1 MEVPHRHALESYPH
15 CPYMFGE
22 ELLAPHSYVACS
34 QRSRSPWTSHENG
47 AARSPQPPCA
57 PAPRAGL
64 SPLVPEEDESGNI
77 EYKLQILP
85 VSADRFDRLV
95 TQLSWRLTEGGGSCV
110 YELGVRDDGALVGI
124 SLDDMRQSLT
134 YLCAMAQ
141 TVGAHVSLQRL
152 ITKTSTDTSETTGFD
167 TLHIATTEDE
177 VRSLLD
183 LTRGLPP
190 AEAIDT
196 TISTDALA
204 IELVSPTHATDL
216 TLPFVRD
223 TDKDTPRPAT
233 QAVDIPA
240 ATSNGK
246 MPSAARQRY
255 LDSRRVRRLARFD
268 ATIQAGAGRGETP
281 LRLDSPRPVSDL
293 CAPLHAPGALRFL
306 VEATIVQDE
315 GLFVDYTS
323 L

>member
-1 MEVPHRHALESYPH
+1 
-15 CPYMFGE
+15 MFGE
-22 ELLAPHSYVACS
+22 ELLAPHPYVAGSHRS
-34 QRSRSPWTSHENG
+34 QSPWTSHQNG
-47 AARSPQPPCA
+47 AARSPQSPFPPA
-57 PAPRAGL
+57 QNEGL

-141 TVGAHVSLQRL
+141 NVGAHVSLQRL

-167 TLHIATTEDE
+167 TLHIATTEEE
-177 VRSLLD
+177 VRSLLE
-183 LTRGLPP
+183 LQKGLPP
-190 AEAIDT
+190 ADAIDT
-196 TISTDALA
+196 TICTDALA

-223 TDKDTPRPAT
+223 TNKDTHVLTT
-233 QAVDIPA
+233 QAVDIP
-240 ATSNGK
+240 TTTTNSK
-246 MPSAARQRY
+246 TPSAARQCY

-281 LRLDSPRPVSDL
+281 TRLDSPRPISDL
-293 CAPLHAPGALRFL
+293 CAPLHVPGALRFL